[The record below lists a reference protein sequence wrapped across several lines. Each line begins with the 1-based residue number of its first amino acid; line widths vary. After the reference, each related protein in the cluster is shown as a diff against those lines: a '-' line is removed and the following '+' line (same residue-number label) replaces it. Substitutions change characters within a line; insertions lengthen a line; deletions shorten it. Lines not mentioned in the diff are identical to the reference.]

1 MKPFSLAF
9 VLMVSSLSC
18 FATDPQPVA
27 PPPAPFGPVPT
38 TRQLKWHEMEQYAFV
53 HFTVNTF
60 TDNEWGDGSEKESV
74 FNPTAFDAGQI
85 VRAAKVAELKGLIL
99 TAKHHDG
106 FCLWPTKSTP
116 HNISA
121 SPYKNGKGDIVREM
135 ADACKR
141 EGLKFG
147 VYVSPWDRNHADYG
161 GPGYVQ
167 AYHTQIREL
176 LTGYGPIFEMW
187 FDGANSGPASAPASA
202 PASRATLSPAR
213 MPEAPFKIAPGVI
226 HVEAESF
233 TKNFADPNFP
243 GEQEERVYVYDCF
256 TGSKQVN
263 FARNMKISWV
273 DYKVDVPASGIYAI
287 GLRVATPNREQV
299 LDVSVGSSKL
309 ATIKV
314 PNTLGLWG
322 TTPAV
327 DLKLDKGVQT
337 LRISAPFQRGIAVRW
352 FELKA
357 K

>member
-1 MKPFSLAF
+1 MVEYSQSEHLKWLAAALASKEQADA
-9 VLMVSSLSC
+9 VLG
-18 FATDPQPVA
+18 VA
-27 PPPAPFGPVPT
+27 KGIMPPPSARPSRNV
-38 TRQLKWHEMEQYAFV
+38 
-53 HFTVNTF
+53 
-60 TDNEWGDGSEKESV
+60 GS
-74 FNPTAFDAGQI
+74 
-85 VRAAKVAELKGLIL
+85 
-99 TAKHHDG
+99 
-106 FCLWPTKSTP
+106 
-116 HNISA
+116 
-121 SPYKNGKGDIVREM
+121 
-135 ADACKR
+135 
-141 EGLKFG
+141 
-147 VYVSPWDRNHADYG
+147 YG
-161 GPGYVQ
+161 YL
-167 AYHTQIREL
+167 E
-176 LTGYGPIFEMW
+176 
-187 FDGANSGPASAPASA
+187 ANSGPASAPASA
-202 PASRATLSPAR
+202 PASRATLSPAG

-233 TKNFADPNFP
+233 TKSFADPNFP
-243 GEQEERVYVYDCF
+243 GEQEGRVYVYDCF